1 MAQPVDALHYVH
13 NAWCH
18 PQPYTTQHAPL
29 QFRQLTLS
37 HIPDRTATPNSLVR
51 IPESARVEPGQNLR
65 ATFTPAFSWPILQP
79 WLRTTLKVPSDA
91 AQAQLSSSPP
101 SIRKVHTPCSQR
113 LHWARL
119 TVLEL
124 DLPAHI
130 DLVLALGCQATRAA
144 AHTRRAHAHI
154 IHAFCHIVLCGALV
168 ACAPHPA
175 REIGHGAGI
184 CHIQTGDPYVL
195 ADMKTFLS
203 SSGIWLSSVPVATVI
218 TSYSLCTLYPVACQY
233 RIVH

>member
-1 MAQPVDALHYVH
+1 MANFKAESHEGPVDALHYVH

-101 SIRKVHTPCSQR
+101 SIRKVHTP
-113 LHWARL
+113 L
-119 TVLEL
+119 
-124 DLPAHI
+124 I
-130 DLVLALGCQATRAA
+130 F
-144 AHTRRAHAHI
+144 RR
-154 IHAFCHIVLCGALV
+154 
-168 ACAPHPA
+168 
-175 REIGHGAGI
+175 
-184 CHIQTGDPYVL
+184 TS
-195 ADMKTFLS
+195 TS
-203 SSGIWLSSVPVATVI
+203 SSHLAVKLPVQLLTPVERTRTLSMLSAT
-218 TSYSLCTLYPVACQY
+218 SSSAAL
-233 RIVH
+233 